1 MKNIKIVAIV
11 VGIMLLFAGCKV
23 NNQPKPVESDIG
35 ADDKAKNTD
44 NVTMPYLPS
53 DTQVN
58 REDVLVISEKMFL
71 TQIIDI
77 KFNFDNYKNKTI
89 VVEGMFK
96 MFSNQDGTQN
106 IPAVYRRGPGC
117 CGNDGGGGFFLKFDG
132 ELPKDNDWI
141 KVTGKPELVKNGD
154 FNDLYLNVTK
164 LEVLEKRGAEFVQQ

>member
-77 KFNFDNYKNKTI
+77 NFNFDNYKNKTI

-96 MFSNQDGTQN
+96 MFSKET
-106 IPAVYRRGPGC
+106 YS
-117 CGNDGGGGFFLKFDG
+117 
-132 ELPKDNDWI
+132 W
-141 KVTGKPELVKNGD
+141 
-154 FNDLYLNVTK
+154 Y
-164 LEVLEKRGAEFVQQ
+164 